1 MDAPVTVTGVNAAEA
16 LADLMEISSQ
26 IEAAVLADS
35 VGAVAASTLPDE
47 ERSREVARLAQQL
60 LATADDVRTGLGDE
74 QALSQ
79 IEVAL
84 ATGSIFVVREGGR
97 VIAAT
102 TRAEPTTGLVF
113 YDLRSCLRNVAE
125 AQAGAAE
132 EEQAPAKPG
141 RRRRTRRT
149 ASNDAVTSQEPGEEG
164 PDAA

>member
-35 VGAVAASTLPDE
+35 TGGVAASTLPDE

-125 AQAGAAE
+125 AEAGAAV
-132 EEQAPAKPG
+132 EEQAPAKPA
-141 RRRRTRRT
+141 RRPRTKRAA
-149 ASNDAVTSQEPGEEG
+149 ASDAVSTREPGDEG